1 MDIGFDKFMKMEYFF
16 MKLVGRIEIMANLQ
30 IKGMDDELYASLKDL
45 AASENRSISQQ
56 VLYLL
61 KRYLGRKHQFQ
72 NVRTPAQ
79 VLLELAGSWEDIRSP
94 ESIIKDLRNDRKN
107 SHKLSKGF

>member
-1 MDIGFDKFMKMEYFF
+1 MKMEYIF
-16 MKLVGRIEIMANLQ
+16 MKTMRRIGIMANLQ
-30 IKGMDDELYASLKDL
+30 IKGMDDGLYSSLKDL

-56 VLYLL
+56 VVYLL

-94 ESIIKDLRNDRKN
+94 ERIMKDLKSDRKN
-107 SHKLSKGF
+107 SHQLSKGF